1 MECCGE
7 HTFNPDIEFCCDE
20 EVGEKS
26 KKQGICVGSNKNDRN
41 SKALW
46 CGKNGTSQSLECC
59 DGKSPYNASL
69 FKCLNN
75 TVIPIEYDI
84 CKGVFYDKQRQIC
97 CDRSTLYGV
106 PSYHSNYECCGS
118 SLIDKRIKQCC
129 IWSGSAY
136 GQPKTGDCCGEQLY
150 NQKSEICC
158 KGKRIAANENTR
170 CCGDG
175 FYNSSFQLCCHSE
188 KSARPFNRKSEK
200 CCQGLVFSVK
210 DLPKPKCCGNR
221 VYSSRSKVCHGG
233 VINRKKESCHRG
245 SQSENSLKKETFY
258 RSVQQLFPAG
268 ISTKLK
274 KWKGKKGFPL
284 IYVNLPEA
292 NIYLGKV
299 PNLSSQYDDR
309 SV

>member
-26 KKQGICVGSNKNDRN
+26 KKHGICVGSNKNDRN

-46 CGKNGTSQSLECC
+46 CGKNGTSQRLECC

-75 TVIPIEYDI
+75 TVVPIAYDI
-84 CKGVFYDKQRQIC
+84 CKGEFYDKRKQIC

-106 PSYHSNYECCGS
+106 PSYQSNSECCGS

-136 GQPKTGDCCGEQLY
+136 VQPKTGDCCGEQIY

-170 CCGDG
+170 CCGDR

-188 KSARPFNRKSEK
+188 KSATPFNRKSEK

-221 VYSSRSKVCHGG
+221 VYSSRSQACRGG
-233 VINRKKESCHRG
+233 VINRKKESCYRG
-245 SQSENSLKKETFY
+245 SQSENSLTKETFY
-258 RSVQQLFPAG
+258 RFVQQLFPAG

-292 NIYLGKV
+292 KIYLGKV
-299 PNLSSQYDDR
+299 PKISSQYDDR
-309 SV
+309 SA